1 MAKYLK
7 KKPKTAG
14 LLQGFTAVAIVAAVL
29 AVAVFVIASRNQPA
43 SLDLPETTPTTS
55 PETETTSPI
64 PSNPYGPE
72 DFTYDGAY
80 LTCLAGSTSLGVDVS
95 AHQQEID
102 WEQVGESG
110 MEFAMIRIGYRGTTS
125 GGVYADDWAEANL
138 QGAKA
143 AGLKVGVYFFSQAV
157 TAEEAAEEAEFCVSF
172 LKDHEIDLPVVY
184 DWEYTGDDTRTA
196 NMDEPT
202 LMACIETF
210 CQAVKDAGYD
220 PMIYFNP
227 HLEVSLLDLE
237 NLLEYPFWLA
247 MYTDQMTY
255 PHAVE
260 MWQYTSSGT
269 VPGIEGDVDI
279 NLWFNEIN

>member
-7 KKPKTAG
+7 KKPKSAG
-14 LLQGFTAVAIVAAVL
+14 LLQGFTAVAIAAAVL
-29 AVAVFVIASRNQPA
+29 AVVVFVIASRNQPA
-43 SLDLPETTPTTS
+43 TIDLPETVPSTS

-80 LTCLAGSTSLGVDVS
+80 LTCLAGPTSLGVDVS
-95 AHQQEID
+95 AHQHQID
-102 WEQVGESG
+102 WAQVKEAG

-125 GGVYADDWAEANL
+125 GGVYADEWAEANL

-172 LKDHEIDLPVVY
+172 LTDHEIDLPVVY

-202 LMACIETF
+202 LMACIEAF

-227 HLEVSLLDLE
+227 HLELSLLDLE

-255 PHAVE
+255 PYAVE
-260 MWQYTSSGT
+260 MWQYTSSGA